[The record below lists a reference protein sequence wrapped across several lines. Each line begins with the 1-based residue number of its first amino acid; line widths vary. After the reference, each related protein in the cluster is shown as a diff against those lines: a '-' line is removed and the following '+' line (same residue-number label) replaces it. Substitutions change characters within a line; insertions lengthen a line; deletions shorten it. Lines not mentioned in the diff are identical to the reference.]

1 MCINTVKYLD
11 RQVIAIDR
19 YNVSDNE
26 QLGIE
31 VGDTIS
37 LDGYGNVF
45 LPSLIK

>member
-19 YNVSDNE
+19 NNVSDNE

-37 LDGYGNVF
+37 LDGYGKCV
-45 LPSLIK
+45 LSLLK